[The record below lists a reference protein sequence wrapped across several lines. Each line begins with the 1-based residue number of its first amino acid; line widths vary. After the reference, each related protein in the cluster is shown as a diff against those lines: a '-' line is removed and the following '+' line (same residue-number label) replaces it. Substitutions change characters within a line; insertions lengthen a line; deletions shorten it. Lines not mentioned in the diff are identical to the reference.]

1 ERGDGRVRGGYCY
14 AALSGGQKNW
24 PLVLPWAPGQAPHSD
39 TEVSVRPGPA
49 REGPVAG
56 PSLVSP
62 VCSGDKLE
70 DVEGLPGGRRRTA
83 HPALTGPGGGPARK
97 YPCPPSPARRGAGDQ
112 EPQPPVP
119 AADQPQAP

>member
-1 ERGDGRVRGGYCY
+1 GWLGWVREEGGGRVGWGYCC

-62 VCSGDKLE
+62 VCSGNKLE

-83 HPALTGPGGGPARK
+83 HPALTVPGGGPSRK
-97 YPCPPSPARRGAGDQ
+97 YLCGASQMRWRADGQ
-112 EPQPPVP
+112 EPNRR
-119 AADQPQAP
+119 